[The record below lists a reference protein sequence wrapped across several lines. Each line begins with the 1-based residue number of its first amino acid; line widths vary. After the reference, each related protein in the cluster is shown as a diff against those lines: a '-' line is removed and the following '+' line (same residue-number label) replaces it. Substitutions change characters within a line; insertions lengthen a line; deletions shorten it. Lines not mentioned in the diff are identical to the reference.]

1 MKKFLTVIVLFLTL
15 SAVAQMPGM
24 GRLGGGNMNIGHFYG
39 KIVDSVSGKGI
50 EGVTLQLT
58 GSRFDTVKKKMIN
71 GILNTVLSES
81 NGDFSLDNLSV
92 MGSFTLKISTVG
104 YKQKEQKLSFGL
116 KMPQGGGA
124 GEGSREQMLNMVDK
138 DLGNIKIK
146 STVADLENVTV
157 TATKALFEMGVDRKI
172 FNVDKNLNSTGQ
184 TATEVMKSIPT
195 LSVDIDGNVTMR
207 NASPQLFLDGR
218 PTTMTMDQIPADI
231 IDRVELITNPS
242 AKFDASGGN
251 AGIINI
257 VIKKNRKTGYNG
269 GVRAGVDS
277 RGKINLGGDINL
289 RENKINLFLTGLYNQ
304 RKSISNSKTDRI
316 NLDNGI
322 PFSQIYQTG
331 NPINNGYF
339 AFLRGGFDYLI
350 DNRNTITVAANYNKG
365 QFKSNDNQRV
375 DSLLIANPSFSK
387 VLQNSVGNFKNLGS
401 QLSYKHIFAEAGHEL
416 TADANYNS
424 SKNDNSSYI
433 NTLTYKSLYERKGPA
448 INQQSLGG
456 GNTKNYI
463 FQTDYANPITEN
475 QKLELGG
482 RLAIREFEN
491 ANNQY
496 FKNPFNGKYVLMN
509 ALSSNYNYTDKVY
522 AAYINYS
529 IKVKKWSYQFGLRG
543 ESSTYDGNII
553 RTNRQG
559 KDSVSNF
566 QVDFPVQLFPST
578 FITYKMSDK
587 EDIQANYSRRIN
599 RPNFFQLMPF
609 IDYSD
614 PYNLS
619 VCNAGLKP
627 EFTNSFEISYS
638 NNYKKGSNFLAS
650 TYFKHNSNLITRLQ
664 YPDKNPDDAHFY
676 SSADSVLINSYIN
689 ANSSMTYGLELTN
702 KMPIT
707 KWWEM
712 MLNVNLYNSEIKVD
726 ETTKQAAINNQR
738 VSWFAKTN
746 NTIKF
751 LKTWSVQL
759 SGEYYAKTVLPQE
772 GGRGGGFGGG
782 RGGGGMMFG
791 GGPQAAAQG
800 YINPRYSFDI
810 AIRKDWTWKGGN
822 SASLTLSMNDF
833 LRTQLYSTYSESPYL
848 MQTSERRRDP
858 QILRL
863 NFSYRFGKFDI
874 NLFKRK
880 SMKDVGG
887 GTDMIIGG

>member
-15 SAVAQMPGM
+15 GAVAQMPGM
-24 GRLGGGNMNIGHFYG
+24 GRMGGGNMNIGHFYG
-39 KIVDSVSGKGI
+39 KIVDSATGKGV

-58 GSRFDTVKKKMIN
+58 GSRFDTVKKKMIT
-71 GILNTVLSES
+71 GVLTTVLTEP
-81 NGDFSLDNLSV
+81 NGDFSLENLSV

-104 YKQKEQKLSFGL
+104 YKQREQKLTFGL

-138 DLGNIKIK
+138 DLGNIKIQ
-146 STVADLENVTV
+146 SAVADLGNVTV
-157 TATKALFEMGVDRKI
+157 TATKALFEMGIDRKI

-184 TATEVMKSIPT
+184 TATEIMKTIPT

-207 NASPQLFLDGR
+207 NATPQLFLDGR

-231 IDRVELITNPS
+231 IDKVELITNPS
-242 AKFDASGGN
+242 SKFDASGGN

-257 VIKKNRKTGYNG
+257 VLKKNRKTGYNG
-269 GVRAGVDS
+269 GVRTGVDS

-289 RENKINLFLTGLYNQ
+289 RENKINLFLVGMYNE
-304 RKSISNSKTDRI
+304 RKSISNTFNNRI
-316 NLDNGI
+316 NIDKGT
-322 PFSQIYQTG
+322 PFSQILQTG

-339 AFLRGGFDYLI
+339 AFLRGGLDYLI
-350 DNRNTITVAANYNKG
+350 DNRNTITIAANYNKG

-375 DSLLIANPSFSK
+375 DSLLIANPSLNK
-387 VLQNSVGNFKNLGS
+387 VLQNGVGNFKNLGS
-401 QLSYKHIFAEAGHEL
+401 QLSYKHIFAKAGHEL

-456 GNTKNYI
+456 GTTKNYI

-491 ANNQY
+491 TNNQF
-496 FKNPFNGKYVLMN
+496 FKNPFTNKFVLVN
-509 ALSSNYNYTDKVY
+509 ALSSNYSYTDKVY

-529 IKVKKWSYQFGLRG
+529 IKVKKWSYQFGLRA
-543 ESSTYDGNII
+543 ESSTYDGNIL

-559 KDSVSNF
+559 QDSASNF
-566 QVDFPVQLFPST
+566 KVDFPVQLFPSA
-578 FITYKMSDK
+578 FVTYKMSDK
-587 EDIQANYSRRIN
+587 EDIQVNYSRRIN

-619 VCNAGLKP
+619 VGNAGLQP

-638 NNYKKGSNFLAS
+638 NNYKKGYNFLAS
-650 TYFKHNSNLITRLQ
+650 TYFKHNNNLITRLQ
-664 YPDKNPDDAHFY
+664 YPDANPDEAHFY
-676 SSADSVLINSYIN
+676 SSADSVLINSYVN

-702 KMPIT
+702 KMPIN

-712 MLNVNLYNSEIKVD
+712 MLNVNLFNSEIKVD
-726 ETTKQAAINNQR
+726 ETTKQAAISNQR

-759 SGEYYAKTVLPQE
+759 SSEYYAKTVLPQE
-772 GGRGGGFGGG
+772 GGRGGG

-800 YINPRYSFDI
+800 YINPRYAFDL

-858 QILRL
+858 QVLRL

>member
-1 MKKFLTVIVLFLTL
+1 MRKILTAIVLLITIGA
-15 SAVAQMPGM
+15 SAQMPGM
-24 GRLGGGNMNIGHFYG
+24 GRMGGGNMNIGHFYG
-39 KIVDSVSGKGI
+39 KIVDSTTGKGV

-58 GSRFDTVKKKMIN
+58 GSRFDTVKKKMTT
-71 GILNTVLSES
+71 GILTTVLTEP
-81 NGDFSLDNLSV
+81 NGDFSLENLSV

-116 KMPQGGGA
+116 KMPQGGG

-138 DLGNIKIK
+138 DLGNIKIQ
-146 STVADLENVTV
+146 STVADLGNVTV

-184 TATEVMKSIPT
+184 TATEIMKSIPT

-207 NASPQLFLDGR
+207 NATPQLFLDGR

-231 IDRVELITNPS
+231 IDKVELITNPS

-257 VIKKNRKTGYNG
+257 VLKKNRKTGYNG

-289 RENKINLFLTGLYNQ
+289 RQNKINLFLVGMYNE
-304 RKSISNSKTDRI
+304 RKSISNTFNDRI
-316 NLDNGI
+316 NIDKGT

-375 DSLLIANPSFSK
+375 DSLLIANPSFNK

-401 QLSYKHIFAEAGHEL
+401 QLSFKHIFAEAGHEL

-424 SKNDNSSYI
+424 SNNDNSSYI

-456 GNTKNYI
+456 GTTKNYI

-482 RLAIREFEN
+482 RLAIRDFEN
-491 ANNQY
+491 TNNQY
-496 FKNPFNGKYVLMN
+496 FKNPFTNKFVLMN
-509 ALSSNYNYTDKVY
+509 ALSSNYSYTDKVY

-529 IKVKKWSYQFGLRG
+529 IKVKKWSYQFGLRA

-559 KDSVSNF
+559 QDSLSSF
-566 QVDFPVQLFPST
+566 KVDFPVQLFPSA

-619 VCNAGLKP
+619 VGNAGLQP

-664 YPDKNPDDAHFY
+664 YPDANPDDAHFY
-676 SSADSVLINSYIN
+676 SSADSVLINSYVN

-726 ETTKQAAINNQR
+726 ETTKQAAISNQR

-746 NTIKF
+746 NTFKF

-772 GGRGGGFGGG
+772 GGRGGGFGG

-800 YINPRYSFDI
+800 YINPRYSLDI

-848 MQTSERRRDP
+848 MQTSQRRRDP
-858 QILRL
+858 QVLRL

>member
-304 RKSISNSKTDRI
+304 RKSISNSK
-316 NLDNGI
+316 
-322 PFSQIYQTG
+322 
-331 NPINNGYF
+331 
-339 AFLRGGFDYLI
+339 
-350 DNRNTITVAANYNKG
+350 K
-365 QFKSNDNQRV
+365 
-375 DSLLIANPSFSK
+375 
-387 VLQNSVGNFKNLGS
+387 
-401 QLSYKHIFAEAGHEL
+401 
-416 TADANYNS
+416 
-424 SKNDNSSYI
+424 
-433 NTLTYKSLYERKGPA
+433 
-448 INQQSLGG
+448 
-456 GNTKNYI
+456 
-463 FQTDYANPITEN
+463 
-475 QKLELGG
+475 
-482 RLAIREFEN
+482 
-491 ANNQY
+491 
-496 FKNPFNGKYVLMN
+496 
-509 ALSSNYNYTDKVY
+509 
-522 AAYINYS
+522 
-529 IKVKKWSYQFGLRG
+529 
-543 ESSTYDGNII
+543 
-553 RTNRQG
+553 
-559 KDSVSNF
+559 
-566 QVDFPVQLFPST
+566 
-578 FITYKMSDK
+578 
-587 EDIQANYSRRIN
+587 
-599 RPNFFQLMPF
+599 
-609 IDYSD
+609 
-614 PYNLS
+614 
-619 VCNAGLKP
+619 
-627 EFTNSFEISYS
+627 
-638 NNYKKGSNFLAS
+638 
-650 TYFKHNSNLITRLQ
+650 
-664 YPDKNPDDAHFY
+664 
-676 SSADSVLINSYIN
+676 
-689 ANSSMTYGLELTN
+689 
-702 KMPIT
+702 
-707 KWWEM
+707 
-712 MLNVNLYNSEIKVD
+712 
-726 ETTKQAAINNQR
+726 
-738 VSWFAKTN
+738 
-746 NTIKF
+746 
-751 LKTWSVQL
+751 
-759 SGEYYAKTVLPQE
+759 
-772 GGRGGGFGGG
+772 
-782 RGGGGMMFG
+782 
-791 GGPQAAAQG
+791 
-800 YINPRYSFDI
+800 
-810 AIRKDWTWKGGN
+810 
-822 SASLTLSMNDF
+822 
-833 LRTQLYSTYSESPYL
+833 
-848 MQTSERRRDP
+848 
-858 QILRL
+858 
-863 NFSYRFGKFDI
+863 
-874 NLFKRK
+874 
-880 SMKDVGG
+880 
-887 GTDMIIGG
+887 